1 MGRDDDRRLTEQ
13 IIARV
18 IRVHQTLGPGFLESI
33 YRRSLIVELRNAH
46 LATEVESEVEIWYEG
61 HIVGRHR
68 IDIIVEGLVILELKA
83 VESLGRHHYAQIRSY
98 LKAARLRVG
107 LLVNFGSST
116 ADFRRVEIPPTS
128 IPPSPPSPP
137 SPTKSPFTRSTASRS
152 PATPPRSPVR

>member
-1 MGRDDDRRLTEQ
+1 MGRNDERWLTEQ

-33 YRRSLIVELRNAH
+33 YRRSLFVELRNAH
-46 LATEVESEVEIWYEG
+46 LATEVEKEVEIWYEG

-68 IDIIVEGLVILELKA
+68 IDIIVEGLVVLELKA

-107 LLVNFGSST
+107 LLVNFSGST
-116 ADFRRVEIPPTS
+116 ADFRRVEIPP
-128 IPPSPPSPP
+128 SPPSPQ
-137 SPTKSPFTRSTASRS
+137 SPRSPQSPKSPFTRSTASRS
-152 PATPPRSPVR
+152 PATSPRSPAR